1 MKCIVIS
8 QKLLIHLFN
17 NLPMFTMEKRFQYHK
32 QKMKDRLKDLD
43 MCTSILLF
51 MCFFQLMLP
60 LLGVYK
66 LAIFFSYLLFKIL
79 CMTTFKLYGIK
90 FDNMSLFVY
99 SYIYMKHTYTYYL
112 SLFILSQAINDCIFL
127 SYLKTFFLSNFLL
140 NICCLVSNF
149 YKFFQFY
156 FYCKEAKR

>member
-17 NLPMFTMEKRFQYHK
+17 NLPMFTMKKRIHYHK

-112 SLFILSQAINDCIFL
+112 SLFILSQAINDCIIISILFKDL
-127 SYLKTFFLSNFLL
+127 FPLKFPIKSMLFS
-140 NICCLVSNF
+140 I
-149 YKFFQFY
+149 
-156 FYCKEAKR
+156 